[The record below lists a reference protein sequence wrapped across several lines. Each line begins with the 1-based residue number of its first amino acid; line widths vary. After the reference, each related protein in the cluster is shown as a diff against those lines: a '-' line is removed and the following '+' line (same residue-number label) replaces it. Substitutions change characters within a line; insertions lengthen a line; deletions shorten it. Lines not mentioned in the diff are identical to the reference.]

1 MCQANRGEADIPEGE
16 AGGLVK
22 SYRIC
27 IYIHGLRCVR
37 HKSFDSNSSHHRF
50 FFFIQTLKKARMWSY
65 SVNHKVSK

>member
-16 AGGLVK
+16 VDGLRK

-50 FFFIQTLKKARMWSY
+50 FFFFYSNIEKKRGCGLTQ
-65 SVNHKVSK
+65 